1 MNGKLFIII
10 LCKGVDITHLK
21 SYEYKPHF
29 QIFKIRKEDSTMDH
43 KEFLDNILKE
53 MSEKETARQNIT
65 EDDNIDGMIKLKIS
79 TGEIYLIDPNTFDW
93 DASIGEM
100 QQLESNA
107 DQIRQ
112 MMFAALNNP
121 PEEEIDNM
129 TIQLMKY
136 LEGYQINPD
145 YERFDP
151 EITKEKKLM
160 MLLFDTAGIIA
171 EMSRNIS
178 LYSAISMFTKSPSSF
193 NSTNKTPLSNNDITA
208 FLGETT
214 TELYDRCD
222 INPIKING
230 SDVFVETGSVALYGH
245 IYYIYDG
252 NIWYMYDYYDYIETD
267 EDTEDSGEDKK
278 DEDKK
283 DEETDELERY
293 VPETIVL
300 DDDHTTS
307 GLIEE

>member
-1 MNGKLFIII
+1 
-10 LCKGVDITHLK
+10 
-21 SYEYKPHF
+21 
-29 QIFKIRKEDSTMDH
+29 MDH
-43 KEFLDNILKE
+43 KEFLDNIVKE
-53 MSEKETARQNIT
+53 MSDKNAAQKNIT
-65 EDDNIDGMIKLKIS
+65 EDDNLDGMIKLKIS
-79 TGEIYLIDPNTFDW
+79 TGEIYLIDPSTFDW

-112 MMFAALNNP
+112 MMFAVLNNP
-121 PEEEIDNM
+121 PEEDIDNM
-129 TIQLMKY
+129 TTQLRKY

-145 YERFDP
+145 YEKFDP

-171 EMSRNIS
+171 EMSKNIS
-178 LYSAISMFTKSPSSF
+178 LYSAISMFTRSTSSF
-193 NSTNKTPLSNNDITA
+193 NSMDKTSLPNDDITA

-230 SDVFVETGSVALYGH
+230 SDVFVEAGSVALYH
-245 IYYIYDG
+245 RVYYIYDG
-252 NIWYMYDYYDYIETD
+252 NIWYMYDYLKED
-267 EDTEDSGEDKK
+267 EDTEDS

-293 VPETIVL
+293 VPEKIVL

>member
-1 MNGKLFIII
+1 LISPI
-10 LCKGVDITHLK
+10 LK

-43 KEFLDNILKE
+43 KEFLDGILKE
-53 MSEKETARQNIT
+53 MSEKETAQQNIT

-112 MMFAALNNP
+112 MMFAVLNNP

-129 TIQLMKY
+129 TSQLMKY

-178 LYSAISMFTKSPSSF
+178 LYSAISMFTKSPSS
-193 NSTNKTPLSNNDITA
+193 SLSHDNMLA

-222 INPIKING
+222 MNPIKING
-230 SDVFVETGSVALYGH
+230 SDMFVEAGSVALYDS

-252 NIWYMYDYYDYIETD
+252 NMWYMYDYIETA
-267 EDTEDSGEDKK
+267 
-278 DEDKK
+278 DEDKE
-283 DEETDELERY
+283 DEETDELEKY

-300 DDDHTTS
+300 DDDHTVS

>member
-1 MNGKLFIII
+1 
-10 LCKGVDITHLK
+10 
-21 SYEYKPHF
+21 
-29 QIFKIRKEDSTMDH
+29 MDH
-43 KEFLDNILKE
+43 KEFLDNIVKE
-53 MSEKETARQNIT
+53 MSDKTAAQKNIT
-65 EDDNIDGMIKLKIS
+65 EDDNLDGMIKLKIS
-79 TGEIYLIDPNTFDW
+79 TGEIYLIDPSTFDW

-112 MMFAALNNP
+112 MMFAVLNNQ
-121 PEEEIDNM
+121 PEEEIDIM
-129 TIQLMKY
+129 TAQLMKY

-178 LYSAISMFTKSPSSF
+178 LYSAISMFTKSSSSV
-193 NSTNKTPLSNNDITA
+193 NSMDKTPLPNDDITA

-222 INPIKING
+222 MNPIKING
-230 SDVFVETGSVALYGH
+230 SDVFVEAGSVALYDS

-252 NIWYMYDYYDYIETD
+252 NIWYMYDYLETD
-267 EDTEDSGEDKK
+267 EETSEEDKDKDKK

-283 DEETDELERY
+283 DELERY
-293 VPETIVL
+293 VPEKIVL

>member
-1 MNGKLFIII
+1 
-10 LCKGVDITHLK
+10 
-21 SYEYKPHF
+21 
-29 QIFKIRKEDSTMDH
+29 MDH
-43 KEFLDNILKE
+43 KEFLDNIVKE
-53 MSEKETARQNIT
+53 MSEKETAQQNIT
-65 EDDNIDGMIKLKIS
+65 EDENIDGMIKLKIS

-112 MMFAALNNP
+112 MMFAVLNNP

-129 TIQLMKY
+129 TAQLMKY
-136 LEGYQINPD
+136 LEGYQINPN

-178 LYSAISMFTKSPSSF
+178 LYSAISMFTRSASSL
-193 NSTNKTPLSNNDITA
+193 NSMNNIPVSNDDITS

-230 SDVFVETGSVALYGH
+230 SDVFVEAGSVALYDY

-252 NIWYMYDYYDYIETD
+252 NIWYMYNHLEKD
-267 EDTEDSGEDKK
+267 EDNK
-278 DEDKK
+278 DDDKK
-283 DEETDELERY
+283 DEETDELERF

-300 DDDHTTS
+300 DDDDHTVS

>member
-1 MNGKLFIII
+1 
-10 LCKGVDITHLK
+10 
-21 SYEYKPHF
+21 
-29 QIFKIRKEDSTMDH
+29 MDH
-43 KEFLDNILKE
+43 KEFLDGILKE
-53 MSEKETARQNIT
+53 MSEKETAQQNIT

-112 MMFAALNNP
+112 MMFAVLNNP

-129 TIQLMKY
+129 TTQLMKY

-178 LYSAISMFTKSPSSF
+178 LYSAISMFTKSPASS
-193 NSTNKTPLSNNDITA
+193 LSHDNMLA

-222 INPIKING
+222 MNPIKING
-230 SDVFVETGSVALYGH
+230 SDVFVEAGSVALYDS

-252 NIWYMYDYYDYIETD
+252 NIWYMYDYIETA
-267 EDTEDSGEDKK
+267 
-278 DEDKK
+278 DEDKE
-283 DEETDELERY
+283 DEETDELEKY
-293 VPETIVL
+293 VPEMIVL

>member
-1 MNGKLFIII
+1 
-10 LCKGVDITHLK
+10 
-21 SYEYKPHF
+21 
-29 QIFKIRKEDSTMDH
+29 MDH
-43 KEFLDNILKE
+43 KEFLDGIVKE
-53 MSEKETARQNIT
+53 MSSKENAQTNIT
-65 EDDNIDGMIKLKIS
+65 ENENIDGMIKLKLS
-79 TGEIYLIDPNTFDW
+79 TGEIYLIDPTTFDW

-112 MMFAALNNP
+112 MMFAVLNKAD
-121 PEEEIDNM
+121 EEAIDNM
-129 TIQLMKY
+129 TSQLLQY
-136 LEGYQINPD
+136 LKGYQINPD

-160 MLLFDTAGIIA
+160 LLTFDVSGVIA

-178 LYSAISMFTKSPSSF
+178 LYSAISMFTRSSSSF
-193 NSTNKTPLSNNDITA
+193 NSMNNVSLSNDDITG

-214 TELYDRCD
+214 TELCDRCD

-230 SDVFVETGSVALYGH
+230 SDVFVEAGAVALYDH

-252 NIWYMYDYYDYIETD
+252 NIWYMYDYLKTD
-267 EDTEDSGEDKK
+267 EET

-283 DEETDELERY
+283 DELEKF

-300 DDDHTTS
+300 DDDHTVS

>member
-1 MNGKLFIII
+1 
-10 LCKGVDITHLK
+10 
-21 SYEYKPHF
+21 
-29 QIFKIRKEDSTMDH
+29 MDH
-43 KEFLDNILKE
+43 KEFLDNIVKE
-53 MSEKETARQNIT
+53 MSDKTAAQKNIT
-65 EDDNIDGMIKLKIS
+65 EDDNLDGMIKLKIS
-79 TGEIYLIDPNTFDW
+79 TGEIYLIDPSTFDW
-93 DASIGEM
+93 DAAIGEM

-107 DQIRQ
+107 DQIKQ
-112 MMFAALNNP
+112 MMFAVLNNQ
-121 PEEEIDNM
+121 PEEEIDIM
-129 TIQLMKY
+129 TAQLMKY

-178 LYSAISMFTKSPSSF
+178 LYSAISMFTRSTSSF
-193 NSTNKTPLSNNDITA
+193 NSMDKTSLPNDDITA

-230 SDVFVETGSVALYGH
+230 SDVFVEAGSVALYDY

-252 NIWYMYDYYDYIETD
+252 NMWYMYDHLEKD
-267 EDTEDSGEDKK
+267 EDTEDADKK
-278 DEDKK
+278 DEETEDADKK

-293 VPETIVL
+293 VPEKIVL

>member
-1 MNGKLFIII
+1 
-10 LCKGVDITHLK
+10 
-21 SYEYKPHF
+21 
-29 QIFKIRKEDSTMDH
+29 MDH
-43 KEFLDNILKE
+43 KEFLDGIVKE
-53 MSEKETARQNIT
+53 MSSKENTQTNIT
-65 EDDNIDGMIKLKIS
+65 ENENIDGMIKLKLS
-79 TGEIYLIDPNTFDW
+79 TGEIYLIDPTTFDW

-100 QQLESNA
+100 QQLEANA

-112 MMFAALNNP
+112 MMFAVLNKAD
-121 PEEEIDNM
+121 EVAIDNM
-129 TIQLMKY
+129 TSQLLQY
-136 LEGYQINPD
+136 LKGYQINPE

-160 MLLFDTAGIIA
+160 LLTFDVSGVIA

-178 LYSAISMFTKSPSSF
+178 LYSAISMFTRSSSSF
-193 NSTNKTPLSNNDITA
+193 NSTDNTPVLNDNTTA

-214 TELYDRCD
+214 TELCDRCD

-230 SDVFVETGSVALYGH
+230 SDVFVEAGSVALYDH

-252 NIWYMYDYYDYIETD
+252 NIWYMYDYLKTD
-267 EDTEDSGEDKK
+267 EDN
-278 DEDKK
+278 K
-283 DEETDELERY
+283 DEETDEDNKDELERF

-300 DDDHTTS
+300 DDDHTVS